1 MKDIKHN
8 NAEYLVDKYLNDI
21 VRLSLVYVKNIDDAE
36 DIAQQVFLFYLHKRP
51 EFTDEN
57 HAKRW
62 LFKAAVNASKNY
74 IRSRKNTVNYDE
86 LSEILSTDDID
97 YGHTEQESAVLNAVL
112 RLKSAY
118 REVIHLY
125 YYENYDTNEIAK
137 ILNLPPPTVRS
148 RLTRARAA
156 LEQEL
161 KGEECF
167 EPLLQRCNEQ
177 NSG

>member
-21 VRLSLVYVKNIDDAE
+21 IRLSLVYVKNIDDAE
-36 DIAQQVFLFYLHKRP
+36 DVAQQVFLFYLHKRP
-51 EFTDEN
+51 EFENDE

-62 LFKAAVNASKNY
+62 LCKVAVNTSKNY
-74 IRSRKNTVNYDE
+74 IRARKSTVNFDE
-86 LSEILSTDDID
+86 ISGILSTDDID
-97 YGHTEQESAVLNAVL
+97 YGHTEKETAVLNAVL
-112 RLKSAY
+112 RLKSVY

-137 ILNLPPPTVRS
+137 ILGLPPPTVRS
-148 RLTRARAA
+148 RLARARAA
-156 LEQEL
+156 LEKDL

-167 EPLLQRCNEQ
+167 EPYLQRCND
-177 NSG
+177 